1 MALQIEVAQAR
12 CLSRCFCL
20 ASEVEAQC
28 WKPSTVADWRGI
40 YLEVYLEK
48 KVGGASWLFV
58 ARSEAARPKGGSCGV
73 AADVSRHERCAWGS
87 LAAGKKRNKQ
97 KMSKTAVEDEARNM
111 CGARAFT

>member
-12 CLSRCFCL
+12 CLSRCFCSQ
-20 ASEVEAQC
+20 SEVEAQC

-58 ARSEAARPKGGSCGV
+58 ARSEAKLSCQ
-73 AADVSRHERCAWGS
+73 AKRRKLRCCCRRLS
-87 LAAGKKRNKQ
+87 
-97 KMSKTAVEDEARNM
+97 
-111 CGARAFT
+111 ARAVCLGQSRGRQEA